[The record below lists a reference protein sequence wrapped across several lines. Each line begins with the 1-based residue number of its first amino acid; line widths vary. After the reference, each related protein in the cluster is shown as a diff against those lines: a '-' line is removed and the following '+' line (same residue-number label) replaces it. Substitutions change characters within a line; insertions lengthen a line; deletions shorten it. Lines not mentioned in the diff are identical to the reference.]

1 MISRNAMR
9 VLLLAGFGVTFRLGA
24 ASCENLL
31 NAKLPDTTIASAAV
45 VAAGA
50 FAPPQAEP
58 PGLGSVDYKAL
69 PAFCRVTG
77 VLKPSTDSD
86 IRFEVWL
93 PVAGWNGRFQGIGNG
108 GFAGS
113 INYNAGLAN
122 AVANGYAA
130 ASTDTGH
137 EQQDIRAGWALGHPE
152 KIVDF
157 AYRAIHLTAVTG
169 KALTESFYSQAP
181 RHSYFSS
188 CSNGGRQALMEAQ
201 RFPGDYD
208 GIVAGAPANDWVDL
222 FSGFI
227 WNAQALN
234 TPGGFI
240 PPAKFS
246 AVEAAVLAACD
257 AQDGVKDGVIDDP
270 RNCHFNPQT
279 LLCQG
284 AETASCLTADQ
295 VKTLARIY
303 AGPSDSKG
311 TSIYPGFPPGGESGA
326 TGWPGWIA
334 GAALGKSAQ
343 YAFGTQFFSNIVFDD
358 AAWDF
363 RTFNFDRDVKLAN
376 SKVGAIM
383 NATDTNLQAFQ
394 SRGGKLILYH
404 GWSDAAIPAPST
416 IAYYNRVVDTMGAR
430 QADGLVRL
438 FLAPGMQH
446 CAGGPGP
453 NEFGQIAGQAGDALH
468 DINKAVERWVEQG
481 EPPAKLIA
489 SKHTSDLNSASNVV
503 RTRPLCAFPQV
514 ARYNGTGST
523 DDAANFR
530 CTKP

>member
-1 MISRNAMR
+1 MISQNVIRT
-9 VLLLAGFGVTFRLGA
+9 LIL
-24 ASCENLL
+24 ASCIAAIRLDAVTCESLQNI
-31 NAKLPDTTIASAAV
+31 KLPETAITLAAT

-50 FAPPQAEP
+50 FTPPQAEQ
-58 PGLGSVDYKAL
+58 PGLGAIAYQAL

-77 VLKPSTDSD
+77 VLKPSSDSD

-93 PVAGWNGRFQGIGNG
+93 PVSAWNGRFQGIGNG

-113 INYNAGLAN
+113 INYSAGLAN

-137 EQQDIRAGWALGHPE
+137 EQQDIRADWALGHPE
-152 KIVDF
+152 KITDF

-169 KALTESFYSQAP
+169 KALTESFYSRAP

-227 WNAQALN
+227 WNAQALS
-234 TPGGFI
+234 TTGGFI
-240 PPAKFS
+240 PPTKFS
-246 AVEAAVLAACD
+246 AIEAAVLAACD
-257 AQDGVKDGVIDDP
+257 AQDGVTDGVIDDP
-270 RNCHFNPQT
+270 SKCRFDPQK
-279 LLCQG
+279 LICQG
-284 AETASCLTADQ
+284 AEMASCLTAGQ
-295 VKTLARIY
+295 ATTLARIY

-311 TSIYPGFPPGGESGA
+311 TALFPGFPPGGEAGA
-326 TGWPGWIA
+326 AGWPGWIA
-334 GAALGKSAQ
+334 GAAPGKSAQ
-343 YAFGTQFFSNIVFDD
+343 FAFGTQFFSNFLFDD

-363 RTFNFDRDVKLAN
+363 HSFDFDRDVKLAN
-376 SKVGAIM
+376 SKLGAIM
-383 NATDTNLQAFQ
+383 NATEANLKPFQ

-404 GWSDAAIPAPST
+404 GWSDAAIPVPST
-416 IAYYNRVVDTMGAR
+416 IGYYNRVVEIMGAR
-430 QADGLVRL
+430 QADDFVRL

-453 NEFGQIAGQAGDALH
+453 NEFGQIAGKAGDAEH
-468 DINKAVERWVEQG
+468 DINKAVERWVEEG
-481 EPPAKLIA
+481 EAPRKLIA
-489 SKHTSDLNSASNVV
+489 SKHKSDLNSASEVL
-503 RTRPLCAFPQV
+503 RTRPLCAFPLV
-514 ARYNGTGST
+514 ARHKGIGST
-523 DDAANFR
+523 NDAANFA